1 LTNKGD
7 LNIILSLI
15 NEYDIK
21 KLEAYIENK
30 LGDIALDLYPEIKEI
45 YDFLNY
51 LGFSP
56 KVSGSGSCVYVIGKP
71 TEEVE
76 KAVVIKGWRLI
87 KTKLK

>member
-30 LGDIALDLYPEIKEI
+30 LGNHSLR
-45 YDFLNY
+45 F
-51 LGFSP
+51 
-56 KVSGSGSCVYVIGKP
+56 VSRDKRS
-71 TEEVE
+71 
-76 KAVVIKGWRLI
+76 L
-87 KTKLK
+87 